1 MGRQDFDQQIIIQQ
15 ISSMKTNKNFFRK
28 IPGWAIT
35 AALFGVLYLTG
46 LHTEA
51 IGQVQRIL
59 LATGAFNAGIP
70 GSGSPGSV
78 DPATPAATSG
88 EEIAGSGLRMV
99 NLAGQPVSL
108 ESLKGKVIFLNIWA
122 TWCAPCIAEMPNIQ
136 NLYKKVGS
144 DKIAFVMLSVD
155 QGGLDKVKKFI
166 DRKGFTFPVYLAA
179 GELPLEFDTG
189 ALPTTYIISPAGN
202 IVKTQEGMAEY
213 DTPAF
218 RKYLEGLAK

>member
-1 MGRQDFDQQIIIQQ
+1 
-15 ISSMKTNKNFFRK
+15 MKTNKIFFHK
-28 IPGWAIT
+28 IPAWAIT
-35 AALFGVLYLTG
+35 VALFGILYLTG
-46 LHTEA
+46 LHTMA
-51 IGQVQRIL
+51 IGQVQRLL
-59 LATGAFNAGIP
+59 LASGVFKADIP
-70 GSGSPGSV
+70 GSGSPGAVNPVS
-78 DPATPAATSG
+78 PAATSG
-88 EEIAGSGLRMV
+88 NVIAGSGLRMV

-108 ESLKGKVIFLNIWA
+108 ESLKGKVVFLNIWA

-136 NLYKKVGS
+136 NLYKKVSS

-155 QGGLDKVKKFI
+155 EGGLDKVKKFI

-189 ALPTTYIISPAGN
+189 ALPTTFIISPAGK